1 MSEGNGEKTIR
12 LAFDGGSLVLDG
24 LDEGNTLGV
33 PGVLY
38 DHRTRQLRAQAI
50 WYRSIV
56 SFFRAQE
63 DRLRRR
69 GPRVR
74 PGEVA
79 DPDPEEVVPAS
90 GGGAQGLGRRR
101 QDGRGRPTTGTGKT
115 HLANLCIH
123 AAERPSLVVTP
134 TIDLMN
140 QWYDE
145 LNSCFGV
152 DVGLVGGGYH
162 EIRPL
167 TVTTYDS
174 AYQNVDR
181 LGNKFGLVVF
191 DECHHLPGETYA
203 LSARGSIAPF
213 RLGLTATPERADNAH
228 ERLDQLIGP
237 IVYRREITQLRGQ
250 FLAHY
255 SVETLYADLTPDE
268 RFRYDSARL
277 QYREFLQSTGIDMRR
292 PGAWGQFLFA
302 AHRSAEGR
310 QAYLAYRAQR
320 ELALAAPAKLK
331 VLARLLERHAGDRVI
346 IFTNDNATVYTIA
359 RQFLV
364 PVITHETKTKERRE
378 VLLRFNS
385 GVYPIVATSKVLNEG
400 VNVPEAR
407 RPTIILSGSGS
418 VREHVQRLGRIL
430 RKSGDKEAILYEVIT
445 RGTVEEFTSNRRR
458 QHCTRTGETETPHAH
473 VRPSH
478 PGVASRADSQDRD
491 RPTPQGARAVLP
503 RASSPCPSRATL
515 LHLASSGS
523 RELRRKGRGPSPGS
537 TSASPTTSWSGPVIT
552 VAPTGRSRPRTRR
565 PSSWRRILARVGR

>member
-1 MSEGNGEKTIR
+1 VSEGNGNGSPIR
-12 LAFDGGSLVLDG
+12 MTFDGGSLVLDG
-24 LDEGNTLGV
+24 LAEENAHGI

-50 WYRSIV
+50 WYRTIV
-56 SFFRAQE
+56 SFFNDRNIAFVDDARDYRKAKWPIQIEKKAFPHQE
-63 DRLRRR
+63 EGLKAW
-69 GPRVR
+69 V
-74 PGEVA
+74 EA
-79 DPDPEEVVPAS
+79 DKMGVVVLP
-90 GGGAQGLGRRR
+90 
-101 QDGRGRPTTGTGKT
+101 TGTGKT
-115 HLANLCIH
+115 HLANLAIN

-145 LNSCFGV
+145 LASCFAA

-162 EIRPL
+162 EVKPL

-181 LGNKFGLVVF
+181 LGNKFGLVIF

-203 LSARGSIAPF
+203 IAARGSIAPF

-237 IVYRREITQLRGQ
+237 IVYRREITELRGQ
-250 FLAHY
+250 FLADY
-255 SVETLYADLTPDE
+255 RIETLYADLTPDE
-268 RFRYDSARL
+268 RFRYDAARI

-292 PGAWGQFLFA
+292 PGAWGQFLYA

-331 VLARLLERHAGDRVI
+331 VLARLLDRHRNDRVI

-400 VNVPEAR
+400 VNVPEANVA
-407 RPTIILSGSGS
+407 IILSGSGS

-458 QHCTRTGETETPHAH
+458 QH
-473 VRPSH
+473 
-478 PGVASRADSQDRD
+478 
-491 RPTPQGARAVLP
+491 
-503 RASSPCPSRATL
+503 
-515 LHLASSGS
+515 
-523 RELRRKGRGPSPGS
+523 
-537 TSASPTTSWSGPVIT
+537 SAYG
-552 VAPTGRSRPRTRR
+552 GD
-565 PSSWRRILARVGR
+565 